1 MDLQYSINEN
11 GAVFTVRLEPGMILE
26 LERQEVLGQV
36 NGVVFCQAVIREG
49 QRFLDYPVSGCR
61 PLEAVCRE
69 VMTKEKFLNIE
80 KRLTEAGLA
89 AEAAGIS
96 QQLAVEPETAFI
108 SEGGA
113 RLCYVPVQGFAGAG
127 LRYLLLEVI
136 YRSSFSGEEDCA
148 YAQTVVNFLR
158 NSEPFSLRDFHN
170 LLTGLETDLPPSV
183 QRGPSGTSSE
193 KGGTVLISEAVQ
205 LREQAKA
212 EEEARREAE
221 AKAAEEARREAEA
234 KAEEEARREA
244 EAKAAEEA
252 RREAEAKA
260 AEEARREAEAKA
272 AEEARRE
279 AEAKAEE
286 EARREA
292 EAKAEEE
299 ARREAE
305 AKAEEEARREAEAK
319 AAEEARREAEARAAE
334 EAQQEAEAK
343 AAEEVR
349 REAEAKAE
357 EEARREAEARAAEEA
372 RQEAEAKAEEEARR
386 EAEARAA
393 EEVHREEK
401 KNAPMNLLHEKTGAR
416 IPIMR
421 PVLKIGKKAGLVD
434 YCIEGNPSISR
445 RHADIVSRDGGCYL
459 VDRGSLNKSYVNGR
473 IAEPDQEIPLHS
485 GDKISLADEIFT
497 VE

>member
-221 AKAAEEARREAEA
+221 AKAEEEARREAEAKAEEEARREAEA

-279 AEAKAEE
+279 AEARAAE

-305 AKAEEEARREAEAK
+305 AK
-319 AAEEARREAEARAAE
+319 
-334 EAQQEAEAK
+334 
-343 AAEEVR
+343 
-349 REAEAKAE
+349 
-357 EEARREAEARAAEEA
+357 
-372 RQEAEAKAEEEARR
+372 
-386 EAEARAA
+386 AA

>member
-234 KAEEEARREA
+234 KA
-244 EAKAAEEA
+244 AEEA
-252 RREAEAKA
+252 Q
-260 AEEARREAEAKA
+260 
-272 AEEARRE
+272 RE

-292 EAKAEEE
+292 EVRAAEEAQRETEAKAEEE
-299 ARREAE
+299 ARQEAEARAAEEARQEAE

-319 AAEEARREAEARAAE
+319 AA
-334 EAQQEAEAK
+334 
-343 AAEEVR
+343 
-349 REAEAKAE
+349 
-357 EEARREAEARAAEEA
+357 
-372 RQEAEAKAEEEARR
+372 EEARR

>member
-221 AKAAEEARREAEA
+221 AKAAEEVRREAEA
-234 KAEEEARREA
+234 KAEEDARREA
-244 EAKAAEEA
+244 DAKAA
-252 RREAEAKA
+252 
-260 AEEARREAEAKA
+260 
-272 AEEARRE
+272 
-279 AEAKAEE
+279 
-286 EARREA
+286 
-292 EAKAEEE
+292 
-299 ARREAE
+299 
-305 AKAEEEARREAEAK
+305 
-319 AAEEARREAEARAAE
+319 
-334 EAQQEAEAK
+334 
-343 AAEEVR
+343 
-349 REAEAKAE
+349 

>member
-305 AKAEEEARREAEAK
+305 A
-319 AAEEARREAEARAAE
+319 
-334 EAQQEAEAK
+334 
-343 AAEEVR
+343 
-349 REAEAKAE
+349 
-357 EEARREAEARAAEEA
+357 RAAEEA

>member
-1 MDLQYSINEN
+1 MSRLDLQYSINEN

-234 KAEEEARREA
+234 KA
-244 EAKAAEEA
+244 AEEA

-260 AEEARREAEAKA
+260 EEEARREAEAKA

-305 AKAEEEARREAEAK
+305 AKAA
-319 AAEEARREAEARAAE
+319 
-334 EAQQEAEAK
+334 
-343 AAEEVR
+343 
-349 REAEAKAE
+349 
-357 EEARREAEARAAEEA
+357 
-372 RQEAEAKAEEEARR
+372 EEARR

>member
-221 AKAAEEARREAEA
+221 AKAEEEARQEAEA

-244 EAKAAEEA
+244 EAKAE
-252 RREAEAKA
+252 
-260 AEEARREAEAKA
+260 EEARREAEAKA

-305 AKAEEEARREAEAK
+305 AK
-319 AAEEARREAEARAAE
+319 
-334 EAQQEAEAK
+334 
-343 AAEEVR
+343 
-349 REAEAKAE
+349 
-357 EEARREAEARAAEEA
+357 
-372 RQEAEAKAEEEARR
+372 
-386 EAEARAA
+386 AA

>member
-96 QQLAVEPETAFI
+96 QQLAAEPETAFI

-205 LREQAKA
+205 LREQ
-212 EEEARREAE
+212 
-221 AKAAEEARREAEA
+221 
-234 KAEEEARREA
+234 
-244 EAKAAEEA
+244 
-252 RREAEAKA
+252 
-260 AEEARREAEAKA
+260 
-272 AEEARRE
+272 
-279 AEAKAEE
+279 
-286 EARREA
+286 
-292 EAKAEEE
+292 
-299 ARREAE
+299 
-305 AKAEEEARREAEAK
+305 
-319 AAEEARREAEARAAE
+319 
-334 EAQQEAEAK
+334 
-343 AAEEVR
+343 
-349 REAEAKAE
+349 
-357 EEARREAEARAAEEA
+357 
-372 RQEAEAKAEEEARR
+372 AKAEEEARR

>member
-292 EAKAEEE
+292 EA
-299 ARREAE
+299 
-305 AKAEEEARREAEAK
+305 
-319 AAEEARREAEARAAE
+319 
-334 EAQQEAEAK
+334 
-343 AAEEVR
+343 
-349 REAEAKAE
+349 
-357 EEARREAEARAAEEA
+357 
-372 RQEAEAKAEEEARR
+372 
-386 EAEARAA
+386 RAA

>member
-221 AKAAEEARREAEA
+221 AKA
-234 KAEEEARREA
+234 EEEARQ
-244 EAKAAEEA
+244 
-252 RREAEAKA
+252 
-260 AEEARREAEAKA
+260 
-272 AEEARRE
+272 E

-319 AAEEARREAEARAAE
+319 
-334 EAQQEAEAK
+334 
-343 AAEEVR
+343 
-349 REAEAKAE
+349 
-357 EEARREAEARAAEEA
+357 
-372 RQEAEAKAEEEARR
+372 
-386 EAEARAA
+386 AA

>member
-244 EAKAAEEA
+244 EA
-252 RREAEAKA
+252 
-260 AEEARREAEAKA
+260 
-272 AEEARRE
+272 
-279 AEAKAEE
+279 
-286 EARREA
+286 
-292 EAKAEEE
+292 
-299 ARREAE
+299 
-305 AKAEEEARREAEAK
+305 
-319 AAEEARREAEARAAE
+319 
-334 EAQQEAEAK
+334 
-343 AAEEVR
+343 
-349 REAEAKAE
+349 
-357 EEARREAEARAAEEA
+357 
-372 RQEAEAKAEEEARR
+372 
-386 EAEARAA
+386 RAA

>member
-260 AEEARREAEAKA
+260 AEEARREAEA
-272 AEEARRE
+272 
-279 AEAKAEE
+279 
-286 EARREA
+286 
-292 EAKAEEE
+292 
-299 ARREAE
+299 
-305 AKAEEEARREAEAK
+305 
-319 AAEEARREAEARAAE
+319 
-334 EAQQEAEAK
+334 
-343 AAEEVR
+343 
-349 REAEAKAE
+349 
-357 EEARREAEARAAEEA
+357 
-372 RQEAEAKAEEEARR
+372 
-386 EAEARAA
+386 RAA

-459 VDRGSLNKSYVNGR
+459 VDRGSLNKSYINGR

>member
-260 AEEARREAEAKA
+260 
-272 AEEARRE
+272 
-279 AEAKAEE
+279 
-286 EARREA
+286 
-292 EAKAEEE
+292 EEE

-334 EAQQEAEAK
+334 E
-343 AAEEVR
+343 
-349 REAEAKAE
+349 
-357 EEARREAEARAAEEA
+357 
-372 RQEAEAKAEEEARR
+372 
-386 EAEARAA
+386 
-393 EEVHREEK
+393 VHREEK

-416 IPIMR
+416 ITIMR

>member
-234 KAEEEARREA
+234 KA
-244 EAKAAEEA
+244 AEEA

-260 AEEARREAEAKA
+260 EEEARREAEAKA

-305 AKAEEEARREAEAK
+305 AKAA
-319 AAEEARREAEARAAE
+319 
-334 EAQQEAEAK
+334 
-343 AAEEVR
+343 
-349 REAEAKAE
+349 
-357 EEARREAEARAAEEA
+357 
-372 RQEAEAKAEEEARR
+372 EEARR

>member
-96 QQLAVEPETAFI
+96 QQLAAEPETAFI

-212 EEEARREAE
+212 EEEARQEAE
-221 AKAAEEARREAEA
+221 AKAEEEARQEAEA

-260 AEEARREAEAKA
+260 A
-272 AEEARRE
+272 
-279 AEAKAEE
+279 
-286 EARREA
+286 
-292 EAKAEEE
+292 
-299 ARREAE
+299 
-305 AKAEEEARREAEAK
+305 
-319 AAEEARREAEARAAE
+319 
-334 EAQQEAEAK
+334 
-343 AAEEVR
+343 
-349 REAEAKAE
+349 
-357 EEARREAEARAAEEA
+357 
-372 RQEAEAKAEEEARR
+372 EEARR

>member
-212 EEEARREAE
+212 EEEARQ
-221 AKAAEEARREAEA
+221 
-234 KAEEEARREA
+234 
-244 EAKAAEEA
+244 
-252 RREAEAKA
+252 
-260 AEEARREAEAKA
+260 
-272 AEEARRE
+272 
-279 AEAKAEE
+279 
-286 EARREA
+286 EA

-319 AAEEARREAEARAAE
+319 AAEEARREAEA
-334 EAQQEAEAK
+334 
-343 AAEEVR
+343 
-349 REAEAKAE
+349 KAE
-357 EEARREAEARAAEEA
+357 EEARREAEA
-372 RQEAEAKAEEEARR
+372 K
-386 EAEARAA
+386 AA

>member
-234 KAEEEARREA
+234 RAEEEE
-244 EAKAAEEA
+244 
-252 RREAEAKA
+252 
-260 AEEARREAEAKA
+260 
-272 AEEARRE
+272 
-279 AEAKAEE
+279 
-286 EARREA
+286 
-292 EAKAEEE
+292 
-299 ARREAE
+299 
-305 AKAEEEARREAEAK
+305 
-319 AAEEARREAEARAAE
+319 
-334 EAQQEAEAK
+334 
-343 AAEEVR
+343 
-349 REAEAKAE
+349 
-357 EEARREAEARAAEEA
+357 
-372 RQEAEAKAEEEARR
+372 
-386 EAEARAA
+386 
-393 EEVHREEK
+393 HREEK

>member
-221 AKAAEEARREAEA
+221 AKAAEE
-234 KAEEEARREA
+234 
-244 EAKAAEEA
+244 
-252 RREAEAKA
+252 
-260 AEEARREAEAKA
+260 
-272 AEEARRE
+272 
-279 AEAKAEE
+279 
-286 EARREA
+286 
-292 EAKAEEE
+292 
-299 ARREAE
+299 
-305 AKAEEEARREAEAK
+305 
-319 AAEEARREAEARAAE
+319 
-334 EAQQEAEAK
+334 
-343 AAEEVR
+343 VR

>member
-221 AKAAEEARREAEA
+221 AKA
-234 KAEEEARREA
+234 EEEARQ
-244 EAKAAEEA
+244 
-252 RREAEAKA
+252 
-260 AEEARREAEAKA
+260 
-272 AEEARRE
+272 
-279 AEAKAEE
+279 
-286 EARREA
+286 EA

-319 AAEEARREAEARAAE
+319 AAEEARREAEA
-334 EAQQEAEAK
+334 K
-343 AAEEVR
+343 
-349 REAEAKAE
+349 
-357 EEARREAEARAAEEA
+357 
-372 RQEAEAKAEEEARR
+372 
-386 EAEARAA
+386 AA

>member
-221 AKAAEEARREAEA
+221 AKAAEE
-234 KAEEEARREA
+234 
-244 EAKAAEEA
+244 
-252 RREAEAKA
+252 
-260 AEEARREAEAKA
+260 
-272 AEEARRE
+272 
-279 AEAKAEE
+279 
-286 EARREA
+286 
-292 EAKAEEE
+292 
-299 ARREAE
+299 
-305 AKAEEEARREAEAK
+305 
-319 AAEEARREAEARAAE
+319 
-334 EAQQEAEAK
+334 
-343 AAEEVR
+343 
-349 REAEAKAE
+349 
-357 EEARREAEARAAEEA
+357 
-372 RQEAEAKAEEEARR
+372 
-386 EAEARAA
+386 
-393 EEVHREEK
+393 VHREEK

>member
-234 KAEEEARREA
+234 KAA
-244 EAKAAEEA
+244 
-252 RREAEAKA
+252 
-260 AEEARREAEAKA
+260 
-272 AEEARRE
+272 
-279 AEAKAEE
+279 
-286 EARREA
+286 
-292 EAKAEEE
+292 
-299 ARREAE
+299 
-305 AKAEEEARREAEAK
+305 
-319 AAEEARREAEARAAE
+319 
-334 EAQQEAEAK
+334 
-343 AAEEVR
+343 
-349 REAEAKAE
+349 
-357 EEARREAEARAAEEA
+357 
-372 RQEAEAKAEEEARR
+372 EEARR

>member
-212 EEEARREAE
+212 EEEARQ
-221 AKAAEEARREAEA
+221 EAEA

-244 EAKAAEEA
+244 EAKAE
-252 RREAEAKA
+252 
-260 AEEARREAEAKA
+260 EEARREAEAKA

-305 AKAEEEARREAEAK
+305 AK
-319 AAEEARREAEARAAE
+319 
-334 EAQQEAEAK
+334 
-343 AAEEVR
+343 
-349 REAEAKAE
+349 
-357 EEARREAEARAAEEA
+357 
-372 RQEAEAKAEEEARR
+372 
-386 EAEARAA
+386 AA

>member
-212 EEEARREAE
+212 EEEARQEAE
-221 AKAAEEARREAEA
+221 AKAEEEARREAEA

-279 AEAKAEE
+279 AEARAAE

-305 AKAEEEARREAEAK
+305 AK
-319 AAEEARREAEARAAE
+319 
-334 EAQQEAEAK
+334 
-343 AAEEVR
+343 
-349 REAEAKAE
+349 
-357 EEARREAEARAAEEA
+357 
-372 RQEAEAKAEEEARR
+372 
-386 EAEARAA
+386 AA

>member
-234 KAEEEARREA
+234 
-244 EAKAAEEA
+244 
-252 RREAEAKA
+252 
-260 AEEARREAEAKA
+260 
-272 AEEARRE
+272 
-279 AEAKAEE
+279 
-286 EARREA
+286 
-292 EAKAEEE
+292 
-299 ARREAE
+299 
-305 AKAEEEARREAEAK
+305 
-319 AAEEARREAEARAAE
+319 
-334 EAQQEAEAK
+334 
-343 AAEEVR
+343 
-349 REAEAKAE
+349 
-357 EEARREAEARAAEEA
+357 
-372 RQEAEAKAEEEARR
+372 
-386 EAEARAA
+386 RAA

-459 VDRGSLNKSYVNGR
+459 VDRGSLNKSYINGR

>member
-221 AKAAEEARREAEA
+221 A
-234 KAEEEARREA
+234 
-244 EAKAAEEA
+244 
-252 RREAEAKA
+252 
-260 AEEARREAEAKA
+260 
-272 AEEARRE
+272 
-279 AEAKAEE
+279 
-286 EARREA
+286 
-292 EAKAEEE
+292 
-299 ARREAE
+299 
-305 AKAEEEARREAEAK
+305 
-319 AAEEARREAEARAAE
+319 
-334 EAQQEAEAK
+334 
-343 AAEEVR
+343 
-349 REAEAKAE
+349 
-357 EEARREAEARAAEEA
+357 RAAEEA

>member
-212 EEEARREAE
+212 EEEARQ
-221 AKAAEEARREAEA
+221 
-234 KAEEEARREA
+234 
-244 EAKAAEEA
+244 
-252 RREAEAKA
+252 
-260 AEEARREAEAKA
+260 
-272 AEEARRE
+272 E

-305 AKAEEEARREAEAK
+305 AK
-319 AAEEARREAEARAAE
+319 
-334 EAQQEAEAK
+334 
-343 AAEEVR
+343 
-349 REAEAKAE
+349 
-357 EEARREAEARAAEEA
+357 
-372 RQEAEAKAEEEARR
+372 
-386 EAEARAA
+386 AA

>member
-221 AKAAEEARREAEA
+221 AKAE
-234 KAEEEARREA
+234 
-244 EAKAAEEA
+244 EEA

-305 AKAEEEARREAEAK
+305 AKAAEEARREAEAK
-319 AAEEARREAEARAAE
+319 
-334 EAQQEAEAK
+334 
-343 AAEEVR
+343 
-349 REAEAKAE
+349 
-357 EEARREAEARAAEEA
+357 
-372 RQEAEAKAEEEARR
+372 
-386 EAEARAA
+386 AA

>member
-221 AKAAEEARREAEA
+221 AKAEEEARREAEAKAAEEARREAEA

-260 AEEARREAEAKA
+260 A
-272 AEEARRE
+272 
-279 AEAKAEE
+279 
-286 EARREA
+286 
-292 EAKAEEE
+292 
-299 ARREAE
+299 
-305 AKAEEEARREAEAK
+305 
-319 AAEEARREAEARAAE
+319 
-334 EAQQEAEAK
+334 
-343 AAEEVR
+343 
-349 REAEAKAE
+349 
-357 EEARREAEARAAEEA
+357 
-372 RQEAEAKAEEEARR
+372 EEARR

-459 VDRGSLNKSYVNGR
+459 VDRGSLNKSYINGR

>member
-183 QRGPSGTSSE
+183 QRG
-193 KGGTVLISEAVQ
+193 
-205 LREQAKA
+205 
-212 EEEARREAE
+212 
-221 AKAAEEARREAEA
+221 
-234 KAEEEARREA
+234 
-244 EAKAAEEA
+244 
-252 RREAEAKA
+252 
-260 AEEARREAEAKA
+260 
-272 AEEARRE
+272 
-279 AEAKAEE
+279 
-286 EARREA
+286 
-292 EAKAEEE
+292 
-299 ARREAE
+299 
-305 AKAEEEARREAEAK
+305 
-319 AAEEARREAEARAAE
+319 
-334 EAQQEAEAK
+334 
-343 AAEEVR
+343 
-349 REAEAKAE
+349 
-357 EEARREAEARAAEEA
+357 
-372 RQEAEAKAEEEARR
+372 
-386 EAEARAA
+386 
-393 EEVHREEK
+393 
-401 KNAPMNLLHEKTGAR
+401 
-416 IPIMR
+416 
-421 PVLKIGKKAGLVD
+421 
-434 YCIEGNPSISR
+434 
-445 RHADIVSRDGGCYL
+445 
-459 VDRGSLNKSYVNGR
+459 
-473 IAEPDQEIPLHS
+473 
-485 GDKISLADEIFT
+485 
-497 VE
+497 

>member
-205 LREQAKA
+205 LREQ
-212 EEEARREAE
+212 
-221 AKAAEEARREAEA
+221 A

>member
-221 AKAAEEARREAEA
+221 AKA
-234 KAEEEARREA
+234 EEEARQ
-244 EAKAAEEA
+244 
-252 RREAEAKA
+252 
-260 AEEARREAEAKA
+260 
-272 AEEARRE
+272 
-279 AEAKAEE
+279 
-286 EARREA
+286 EA

-319 AAEEARREAEARAAE
+319 AA
-334 EAQQEAEAK
+334 
-343 AAEEVR
+343 
-349 REAEAKAE
+349 
-357 EEARREAEARAAEEA
+357 
-372 RQEAEAKAEEEARR
+372 EEARR

-459 VDRGSLNKSYVNGR
+459 VDRGSLNKSYINGR

>member
-234 KAEEEARREA
+234 
-244 EAKAAEEA
+244 
-252 RREAEAKA
+252 
-260 AEEARREAEAKA
+260 
-272 AEEARRE
+272 
-279 AEAKAEE
+279 
-286 EARREA
+286 
-292 EAKAEEE
+292 
-299 ARREAE
+299 
-305 AKAEEEARREAEAK
+305 
-319 AAEEARREAEARAAE
+319 
-334 EAQQEAEAK
+334 
-343 AAEEVR
+343 
-349 REAEAKAE
+349 
-357 EEARREAEARAAEEA
+357 
-372 RQEAEAKAEEEARR
+372 
-386 EAEARAA
+386 RAA

>member
-221 AKAAEEARREAEA
+221 ARAAEEARREAEA

-244 EAKAAEEA
+244 EAK
-252 RREAEAKA
+252 
-260 AEEARREAEAKA
+260 
-272 AEEARRE
+272 
-279 AEAKAEE
+279 
-286 EARREA
+286 
-292 EAKAEEE
+292 
-299 ARREAE
+299 
-305 AKAEEEARREAEAK
+305 
-319 AAEEARREAEARAAE
+319 
-334 EAQQEAEAK
+334 
-343 AAEEVR
+343 
-349 REAEAKAE
+349 
-357 EEARREAEARAAEEA
+357 
-372 RQEAEAKAEEEARR
+372 
-386 EAEARAA
+386 AA

>member
-221 AKAAEEARREAEA
+221 AKA
-234 KAEEEARREA
+234 
-244 EAKAAEEA
+244 
-252 RREAEAKA
+252 
-260 AEEARREAEAKA
+260 
-272 AEEARRE
+272 
-279 AEAKAEE
+279 
-286 EARREA
+286 
-292 EAKAEEE
+292 
-299 ARREAE
+299 
-305 AKAEEEARREAEAK
+305 EEEARREAEAK

>member
-212 EEEARREAE
+212 EEEARQEAEAKAEEEARREAE
-221 AKAAEEARREAEA
+221 AKAEEEARREAEA

-279 AEAKAEE
+279 AEARAAE

-305 AKAEEEARREAEAK
+305 AK
-319 AAEEARREAEARAAE
+319 
-334 EAQQEAEAK
+334 
-343 AAEEVR
+343 
-349 REAEAKAE
+349 
-357 EEARREAEARAAEEA
+357 
-372 RQEAEAKAEEEARR
+372 
-386 EAEARAA
+386 AA

>member
-221 AKAAEEARREAEA
+221 A
-234 KAEEEARREA
+234 
-244 EAKAAEEA
+244 
-252 RREAEAKA
+252 
-260 AEEARREAEAKA
+260 
-272 AEEARRE
+272 
-279 AEAKAEE
+279 
-286 EARREA
+286 
-292 EAKAEEE
+292 
-299 ARREAE
+299 
-305 AKAEEEARREAEAK
+305 
-319 AAEEARREAEARAAE
+319 
-334 EAQQEAEAK
+334 
-343 AAEEVR
+343 
-349 REAEAKAE
+349 
-357 EEARREAEARAAEEA
+357 
-372 RQEAEAKAEEEARR
+372 
-386 EAEARAA
+386 RAA

>member
-234 KAEEEARREA
+234 KA
-244 EAKAAEEA
+244 
-252 RREAEAKA
+252 
-260 AEEARREAEAKA
+260 

-305 AKAEEEARREAEAK
+305 AKAA
-319 AAEEARREAEARAAE
+319 
-334 EAQQEAEAK
+334 
-343 AAEEVR
+343 
-349 REAEAKAE
+349 
-357 EEARREAEARAAEEA
+357 
-372 RQEAEAKAEEEARR
+372 EEARR

>member
-221 AKAAEEARREAEA
+221 AKA
-234 KAEEEARREA
+234 EEEARQ
-244 EAKAAEEA
+244 
-252 RREAEAKA
+252 
-260 AEEARREAEAKA
+260 
-272 AEEARRE
+272 
-279 AEAKAEE
+279 
-286 EARREA
+286 EA

-319 AAEEARREAEARAAE
+319 AAEEARREAEA
-334 EAQQEAEAK
+334 
-343 AAEEVR
+343 
-349 REAEAKAE
+349 KAE
-357 EEARREAEARAAEEA
+357 EEARREAEA
-372 RQEAEAKAEEEARR
+372 K
-386 EAEARAA
+386 AA